1 MESFELTDRSVLI
14 TGGARRIGAAI
25 SRHLHAA
32 GMNLSLPY
40 HRSATAAQA
49 LADELNAQRPGSV
62 HLLTADLRQ
71 TAELATLVQ
80 HSLDHWGRLDVLI
93 NNASSFYPTPLAK
106 ATEAQWD
113 DLLASNLKAP
123 FFLAQA
129 AAPELRRRGG
139 TLINLVDIH
148 AERPRSGHP
157 IYSTAKAGLVTL
169 TRALALEL
177 QPDVRVNA
185 VAPGAILWAENDD
198 SPATQQA
205 ILERIPLGR
214 RGDPDDIARAV
225 LFLIR
230 EGTYINGQVLA
241 VDGGRTL
248 SM

>member
-32 GMNLSLPY
+32 GMNLSLHY
-40 HRSATAAQA
+40 HQSAVAAQA
-49 LADELNAQRPGSV
+49 LAAELNAQRPASV

-71 TAELATLVQ
+71 TAELAALVQ

-93 NNASSFYPTPLAK
+93 NNASSFYPTPLLQ

-129 AAPELRRRGG
+129 AAPELRRQRG

-157 IYSTAKAGLVTL
+157 IYSAAKAGLVTL

-177 QPDVRVNA
+177 QPAVRVNA
-185 VAPGAILWAENDD
+185 IAPGAILWAENDD
-198 SPATQQA
+198 SPTTQQA

-214 RGDPDDIARAV
+214 RGDPDDIARTV

-230 EGTYINGQVLA
+230 DGTYINGQVLA